1 MVIKHRIA
9 GREPFG
15 FGQLR
20 VSFEGGTAVISG
32 PEAPGE
38 ASEVEGSPQAIRAWV
53 REDDR
58 GRYRPLAGA
67 ATMRHGW
74 HARCRAAELTA
85 LLEEIYPLGQRHLEQ
100 FERADLRVVA
110 LDEVLSRQTGRYRV
124 ASALKDAGRRR
135 ASEVLCARCVKA
147 PAWRGDEPAIDQ
159 IPCPEP
165 CSVLVALC
173 REAALWQE
181 NPPRRA
187 ETNPNVPFAAFD
199 VPGNEVRERFL
210 GAR

>member
-1 MVIKHRIA
+1 MVIDDRIA
-9 GREPFG
+9 GREPFV

-20 VSFEGGTAVISG
+20 ASFEGGTAVISG

-53 REDDR
+53 GEDDR

-74 HARCRAAELTA
+74 HARCRAAELPA
-85 LLEEIYPLGQRHLEQ
+85 LLDEIYPLGQRHLEQ
-100 FERADLRVVA
+100 LERGELRVVP

-124 ASALKDAGRRR
+124 AAELDASGRRQ
-135 ASEVLCARCVKA
+135 ASDVLCARCVKA
-147 PAWRGDEPAIDQ
+147 PVWRGDQPAIDQ

-165 CSVLVALC
+165 CSVLVSLC
-173 REAALWQE
+173 REAAVWQ
-181 NPPRRA
+181 NDRPQPA
-187 ETNPNVPFAAFD
+187 DVDTDIPFAAFD
-199 VPGNEVRERFL
+199 APGNEVRERFL
-210 GAR
+210 EAR